1 MPFPFPGMD
10 PYLEGSEWHSVH
22 AELSAE
28 IARQLGPKLRPK
40 YIART
45 VRRFVM
51 DMPDEVGIIT
61 SRGATIPDTG
71 IYTAKEAPAMYS
83 GVLTPPLIM
92 ATIMPEQIPVYSIE
106 IRNVADRHLVT
117 TIEIISP
124 TNKRGDGY
132 REYLDKR
139 NRILS
144 STTHLLEIDL
154 LRQGK
159 RVPMQQSLP
168 EAPYFVFLSRAEQRP
183 ITEVWP
189 IQLTMPL
196 PSVPVPLLLGDK
208 DVPLDLQLAFTT
220 VYDDFGYDL
229 SVDYSQPPE
238 IPLAEDKTDWAN
250 HLLEKASS
258 KPAEPTE

>member
-1 MPFPFPGMD
+1 
-10 PYLEGSEWHSVH
+10 
-22 AELSAE
+22 
-28 IARQLGPKLRPK
+28 
-40 YIART
+40 
-45 VRRFVM
+45 M
-51 DMPDEVGIIT
+51 DMPGEVGIIA

-71 IYTAKEAPAMYS
+71 IYTAKEAPVAYT

-106 IRNVADRHLVT
+106 IRDVADRHLVT

-159 RVPMQQSLP
+159 RVPMQRTLP
-168 EAPYFVFLSRAEQRP
+168 EAPYFIFLSRAELRP

-196 PSVPVPLLLGDK
+196 PIVPVPLLPGDE
-208 DVPLDLQLAFTT
+208 DMPLDLQLAFTT
-220 VYDDFGYDL
+220 VYEDFGYDL

-238 IPLAEDKTDWAN
+238 TPLAEDTAVWAN
-250 HLLEKASS
+250 DLLQKASFRHAA
-258 KPAEPTE
+258 PIE

>member
-1 MPFPFPGMD
+1 
-10 PYLEGSEWHSVH
+10 
-22 AELSAE
+22 
-28 IARQLGPKLRPK
+28 
-40 YIART
+40 
-45 VRRFVM
+45 
-51 DMPDEVGIIT
+51 
-61 SRGATIPDTG
+61 
-71 IYTAKEAPAMYS
+71 
-83 GVLTPPLIM
+83 M
-92 ATIMPEQIPVYSIE
+92 ATVMPEQIPVYSIE
-106 IRNVADRHLVT
+106 IRDVADRHLVT

-144 STTHLLEIDL
+144 STTHLLEVDL

-189 IQLTMPL
+189 IQLTIPL
-196 PSVPVPLLLGDK
+196 PSVPVPLLQGDK
-208 DVPLDLQLAFTT
+208 DVPLDLQLAFIT

-229 SVDYSQPPE
+229 SVDYTRPPE
-238 IPLAEDKTDWAN
+238 IVLAEVAAVWAN
-250 HLLEKASS
+250 GLLQKASS

>member
-1 MPFPFPGMD
+1 MPSPFPGMD

-61 SRGATIPDTG
+61 SRQATIPDTG
-71 IYTAKEAPAMYS
+71 IYGAKEPPSAYTA
-83 GVLTPPLIM
+83 VLTPSLKM

-106 IRNVADRHLVT
+106 IRDVANRHLVAA
-117 TIEIISP
+117 IEIISP

-144 STTHLLEIDL
+144 STTHLLEVDL

-159 RVPMQQSLP
+159 RVPMQQFLP
-168 EAPYFVFLSRAEQRP
+168 EVPYFVFLSRVEQRP

-196 PSVPVPLLLGDK
+196 PIVPVPLLPGDE
-208 DVPLDLQLAFTT
+208 DILLDLQLAFTT

-229 SVDYSQPPE
+229 SVDYTQPPE
-238 IPLAEDKTDWAN
+238 IPLAEDTAVWTND
-250 HLLEKASS
+250 LLQKAGFR
-258 KPAEPTE
+258 PAAPTE